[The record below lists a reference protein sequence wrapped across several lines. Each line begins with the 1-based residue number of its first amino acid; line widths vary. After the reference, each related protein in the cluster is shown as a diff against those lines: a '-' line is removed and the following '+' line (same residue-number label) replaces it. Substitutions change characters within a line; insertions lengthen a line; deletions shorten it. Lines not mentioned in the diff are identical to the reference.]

1 MTKNDNLL
9 NNVEPNQKSIHK
21 KSYFLYNGTYYFIYI
36 LGGNFMKLTI
46 CELSYLNELITS
58 CVNTITCM
66 SLFRNQV
73 TDEELKSLLNNH
85 FPIHV
90 EDYNRKVEFVKNV
103 DTASGKL
110 NVPQL
115 NTSIFTEDVNETK
128 PTEPITVN
136 TNVTKLTDR
145 EIALSY
151 FLTLKRAGK
160 EYAIASMEV
169 TNPNLRQFLKD
180 AYTMSCNHSFEIY
193 EWMAKNNYYPMIVTT
208 AEQTGNIA
216 SIYNTIPLN

>member
-1 MTKNDNLL
+1 
-9 NNVEPNQKSIHK
+9 
-21 KSYFLYNGTYYFIYI
+21 
-36 LGGNFMKLTI
+36 MKLTI

-66 SLFRNQV
+66 SLFQNQA
-73 TDEELKSLLNNH
+73 TDEELKSLLSTH

-110 NVPQL
+110 NVPEL
-115 NTSIFTEDVNETK
+115 NTSIFTEDVTNSK
-128 PTEPITVN
+128 IAKPITVN
-136 TNVTKLTDR
+136 TNVTKLNDR

-160 EYAIASMEV
+160 EYAIASMEA
-169 TNPNLRQFLKD
+169 TNPTLRQFLKD
-180 AYTMSCNHSFEIY
+180 AYTMSCNHSYEVY
-193 EWMAKNNYYPMIVTT
+193 EWMAKHQYYPILLATG
-208 AEQTGNIA
+208 EQTGDIS
-216 SIYNTIPLN
+216 SIYSTI

>member
-1 MTKNDNLL
+1 
-9 NNVEPNQKSIHK
+9 
-21 KSYFLYNGTYYFIYI
+21 
-36 LGGNFMKLTI
+36 MKLTI

-66 SLFRNQV
+66 SLFKNQV
-73 TDEELKSLLNNH
+73 TNEELKSILETH

-90 EDYNRKVEFVKNV
+90 EDYNRKVEFVKDV
-103 DTASGKL
+103 DIATGKL

-115 NTSIFTEDVNETK
+115 NTSIFAENIDATK
-128 PTEPITVN
+128 TAEPVTVN
-136 TNVTKLTDR
+136 TDVMKLTDR

-180 AYTMSCNHSFEIY
+180 AYTMSCNHSYEVY
-193 EWMAKNNYYPMIVTT
+193 EWMAKNNYYPIVVTT
-208 AEQTGNIA
+208 AEQTGTIA

>member
-1 MTKNDNLL
+1 
-9 NNVEPNQKSIHK
+9 
-21 KSYFLYNGTYYFIYI
+21 
-36 LGGNFMKLTI
+36 MKLTI

-66 SLFRNQV
+66 SLFKNQV

-90 EDYNRKVEFVKNV
+90 EDYNQKVEFVKDV
-103 DTASGKL
+103 ETATGKL
-110 NVPQL
+110 NVPEL
-115 NTSIFTEDVNETK
+115 NTSIFTENVEISKNAS
-128 PTEPITVN
+128 PVTVN

-160 EYAIASMEV
+160 EYAIASMEA
-169 TNPNLRQFLKD
+169 TNPKLRQFLKD
-180 AYTMSCNHSFEIY
+180 AYTMSCNHSYEVY
-193 EWMAKNNYYPMIVTT
+193 EWMAKNNYYPIVLATG
-208 AEQTGNIA
+208 EQTGNIS
-216 SIYNTIPLN
+216 SIYNIISF